1 MELQINDFAFGGN
14 GVGKIVGIDGADGAN
29 LAAIKEEF
37 GGLVVFVERVIPGD
51 KVEVSLTR
59 IKKSFCEARLEKIIT
74 PSKLR
79 IEARC
84 KHFGLCGGCS
94 LQCMEYGEQLKWKE
108 KIVRDSLER
117 IGEISA
123 PPIAPII
130 GSESPWFYRNKME
143 YSFGEEFRRPGEAKL
158 SAAES
163 LKLGLHPAKSFR
175 DVFNLE
181 ECFLESELSA
191 QIAVEVRQ
199 WAILRKIQPYDPR
212 TNAGVLRNLMVREGK
227 NTNEIMVILFTNGED
242 FPNEKDFAKLIA
254 EKFPAVTSVY
264 RTAVVIKKGHKTT
277 TKEFHLAG
285 KKTLTETLTVK
296 KSDGKNVTLKFE
308 ILPQAFFQ
316 PNTKGAQLLYETAL
330 NFADPQGTETIYDL
344 FCGTGTIGM
353 FAASRAEKVIGIEL
367 NASAVENARKNAEQN
382 DIKNIAFLCGDV
394 DKMLPE
400 LKGKADIIITD
411 PPRCG
416 IFPKTLQKILEL
428 RPAKWVYVSCNPTTL
443 ARDLK
448 EAIAAG
454 YTLKKVQPV
463 DMFPHTYHVETVC
476 ELSIV

>member
-1 MELQINDFAFGGN
+1 MELQITDFAFGGA
-14 GVGKIVGIDGADGAN
+14 GVGKMDGD
-29 LAAIKEEF
+29 
-37 GGLVVFVERVIPGD
+37 LVIFVERVIPGD

-59 IKKSFCEARLEKIIT
+59 IKKNFCEARLERIIT
-74 PSKLR
+74 PSPLR
-79 IEARC
+79 IKARC

-94 LQCMEYGEQLKWKE
+94 LQCMDYDEQLKWKE

-117 IGEISA
+117 IGEIKN

-143 YSFGEEFRRPGEAKL
+143 YSFGEG
-158 SAAES
+158 
-163 LKLGLHPAKSFR
+163 LKLGLHPAKSYK

-191 QIAVEVRQ
+191 QIAVAVRE
-199 WAILRKIQPYDPR
+199 WAISRKIQPYDPR
-212 TNAGVLRNLMVREGK
+212 VNTGVLRNLMVREGK
-227 NTNEIMVILFTNGED
+227 NTSEIMVILFTNGQD
-242 FPNEKDFAKLIA
+242 FPNQKDFAKLIG

-264 RTAVVIKKGHKTT
+264 RTAVVIKKGHKTAIE
-277 TKEFHLAG
+277 EFHLSG
-285 KKTLTETLTVK
+285 KKTLMETLTVK
-296 KSDGKNVTLKFE
+296 QSDGKNATLKFE

-316 PNTKGAQLLYETAL
+316 PNTKGAQILYETAL
-330 NFADPQGTETIYDL
+330 NFAGSEGTETIYDL

-382 DIKNIAFLCGDV
+382 GIKNIAFLCGDI

-448 EAIAAG
+448 EAITAG
-454 YTLKKVQPV
+454 YKLKRVQPV

-476 ELSIV
+476 ELSIISMSLGL